1 MKRNRKKGVS
11 KLDKLLEIP
20 DELISNEPK
29 ITIVAFNKCLIEN
42 YKSILEYQEF
52 YIRLS
57 TYIGIININ
66 GFNMQLNE
74 MTNEDLLIEGK
85 IESIDF
91 ESTIENREE

>member
-1 MKRNRKKGVS
+1 MKRNKKKGVS
-11 KLDKLLEIP
+11 KLDRLLELP
-20 DELISNEPK
+20 DEPK
-29 ITIVAFNKCLIEN
+29 ITIMAFNKCLIEN

-74 MTNEDLLIEGK
+74 MTNDDLLIEGK

-91 ESTIENREE
+91 ESTIENKEE

>member
-1 MKRNRKKGVS
+1 MKRNKKKGIS

-42 YKSILEYQEF
+42 YKAILEYQEF

-91 ESTIENREE
+91 ESTMEDREE

>member
-1 MKRNRKKGVS
+1 MKRNKKKGIS
-11 KLDKLLEIP
+11 KLNKLLEIP
-20 DELISNEPK
+20 EELISNEPK
-29 ITIVAFNKCLIEN
+29 ITIISFNKCLIEN
-42 YKSILEYQEF
+42 YKSVLEYQEF

-74 MTNEDLLIEGK
+74 MTNDDLLIEGK

-91 ESTIENREE
+91 ESTLDNEEE

>member
-1 MKRNRKKGVS
+1 MKRNKKRSVS
-11 KLDKLLEIP
+11 KLDKFLELP

-29 ITIVAFNKCLIEN
+29 ITIISFNKCLIEN

-66 GFNMQLNE
+66 GFNMKLNE
-74 MTNEDLLIEGK
+74 MTNDDLLIEGK

-91 ESTIENREE
+91 ESTVENEGE

>member
-1 MKRNRKKGVS
+1 MKRNKKKGVS
-11 KLDKLLEIP
+11 KLDRLLELP

-29 ITIVAFNKCLIEN
+29 ITIMALNKCLIEN

-74 MTNEDLLIEGK
+74 MTNDDLLIEGK

-91 ESTIENREE
+91 ESTIENKEE

>member
-1 MKRNRKKGVS
+1 MRKNRKKGAS
-11 KLDKLLEIP
+11 KLDRLLELP
-20 DELISNEPK
+20 DELVSNEPK
-29 ITIVAFNKCLIEN
+29 ITIVASNKCLIEN

-74 MTNEDLLIEGK
+74 MTNDDLLIEGK

-91 ESTIENREE
+91 ESTIENEEE

>member
-1 MKRNRKKGVS
+1 MKRNKKKSVS
-11 KLDKLLEIP
+11 KLDKLLELP

-29 ITIVAFNKCLIEN
+29 ITIISFNKCLIEN

-66 GFNMQLNE
+66 GFNMKLNE
-74 MTNEDLLIEGK
+74 MTNDDLLIEGK

-91 ESTIENREE
+91 ESTVENEGE

>member
-1 MKRNRKKGVS
+1 MKKNKRKGIS
-11 KLDKLLEIP
+11 KLNKLLELP

-29 ITIVAFNKCLIEN
+29 ITLVSFNKCLIEN
-42 YKSILEYQEF
+42 YKAILEYQEF

-57 TYIGIININ
+57 TYIGIVNIN

-91 ESTIENREE
+91 ESTVEDGEE